1 MQAGVIT
8 YLQLIVLITYGKS
21 ASCCLCPGPELVS
34 HNESYFCGQEL
45 RGSDCKLNAKFICDI
60 GSVTAEIAEEDCNG
74 RASPINNCA
83 PPSYQRCKQQWNN
96 ITSPVL
102 MARCLRSRYCID
114 LKMAKNFWK
123 IYNSTDPKL
132 RFQNL

>member
-8 YLQLIVLITYGKS
+8 FLQLIVLITYGKS

-60 GSVTAEIAEEDCNG
+60 GSVTAEIAEEDCNEN
-74 RASPINNCA
+74 ASSTRNCA
-83 PPSYQRCKQQWNN
+83 PPSYKRCKQQWNS
-96 ITSPVL
+96 TSPVL
-102 MARCLRSRYCID
+102 MADCLSSRFCVD
-114 LKMAKNFWK
+114 LKRAKNFWK
-123 IYNSTDPKL
+123 IYNSPDPKL
-132 RFQNL
+132 RFRNL